1 MNEVATQ
8 CVSETPSEP
17 KLCPYRDVPWYPF
30 GEYDVRDPR
39 PPIPGQFGACLQ
51 EKCAMWRDKR
61 FIYLPTG
68 EVLRDDSYCGLAG
81 RT

>member
-8 CVSETPSEP
+8 VVSETQEP
-17 KLCPYRDVPWYPF
+17 KLCPYREMYWFEPLGDSGQQKVRGF
-30 GEYDVRDPR
+30 GP
-39 PPIPGQFGACLQ
+39 CLE

-68 EVLRDDSYCGLAG
+68 EILRDDSYCGLAV
-81 RT
+81 RQ